1 VRLRSAALIAAALAF
16 GAAAAA
22 EEPGAAAAP
31 PGPADAAAAR
41 QERFLY
47 YLRTY
52 PERPPDETLGAVA
65 ALVDQGPFRERDRA
79 IYWLGSARLSL
90 GDREGLR
97 RWFAKLQREHPQTVW
112 VERGYLG
119 MGEAATQE
127 RRYAEALGWYG
138 RADQAQDAAVRELAR
153 ISRGQVLIL
162 QLRQRAAWAAQVA
175 AALVA
180 LFFLVSALRLE
191 RRGLR
196 ALLEPPA
203 EARVLWPVL
212 GVLALIATQQDPP
225 ARRAVLEICAAGAV
239 LSWLSGARLRAL
251 GPQATLGTRLLQG
264 ALALAAMGALAYAA
278 VWRGDLVGMV
288 LETVRAGPD

>member
-1 VRLRSAALIAAALAF
+1 VFAAATLAL
-16 GAAAAA
+16 GAAAHADDPA
-22 EEPGAAAAP
+22 VADAQ
-31 PGPADAAAAR
+31 PADAAAVR

-52 PERPPDETLGAVA
+52 PDRPPDETLGAVA

-90 GDREGLR
+90 GDRVGLR

-119 MGEAATQE
+119 MAEAATQE
-127 RRYAEALGWYG
+127 RRYAEALTWYA
-138 RADQAQDAAVRELAR
+138 RADGAQDAAVRELAR
-153 ISRGQVLIL
+153 ISREQVLIL
-162 QLRQRAAWAAQVA
+162 QLRQRAAWVAQAA
-175 AALVA
+175 AALLA
-180 LFFLVSALRLE
+180 LFFFVSTLRLE
-191 RRGLR
+191 RAAGRSPR
-196 ALLEPPA
+196 ALLELPA

-212 GVLALIATQQDPP
+212 GVLALISSQQDPA

-251 GPQATLGTRLLQG
+251 GPRATPGPRLLHG